1 MSTQQRR
8 KRDREAMRRR
18 ILDAAKTLFV
28 RKGFDNV
35 SMRGIASAIEYSPA
49 ALYRYFRNK
58 REILT
63 ALREEGFVRLV
74 ASQRELQSAQP
85 DPLERLRVGGRNYV
99 HFAIHEPEY
108 FHLMFC
114 TNCLEVD
121 LEGAKARTS
130 MESFDLFSSTV
141 RQCVDRGDFGEVP
154 VNAAVIYL
162 WSVIHG
168 MAALISSGR
177 VAALTDET
185 DIERLVGQIVD
196 LGLRPCGR

>member
-1 MSTQQRR
+1 
-8 KRDREAMRRR
+8 MRRR

-49 ALYRYFRNK
+49 ALYRYFSNK

-63 ALREEGFVRLV
+63 ELREEGFVRFV
-74 ASQRELQSAQP
+74 ASQQELRDVQP
-85 DPLERLRVGGRNYV
+85 DPLERLRLGGRRYV
-99 HFAIHEPEY
+99 DFAIDEPEY

-121 LEGAKARTS
+121 LEGDKARTS
-130 MESFDLFSSTV
+130 MESFRLFRSNV
-141 RQCVDRGDFGEVP
+141 QRCVERGDFGNVP
-154 VNAAVIYL
+154 VNVAVIYL
-162 WSVIHG
+162 WSLIHG

-177 VAALTDET
+177 VAALTGET
-185 DIERLVGQIVD
+185 DIDQLVGQIVD
-196 LGLRPCGR
+196 LGLRPGLL